1 MIIMKG
7 DPVAEHPQ
15 AGTGISANAGGV
27 GATNSAS
34 AASIGAVS
42 SPAINNQSVGSQA
55 ADDMSRNFAFTT
67 KLDAIVAWGRKNALW
82 PLPYGTACCGIE
94 LMSVMG
100 PKYDLARFGAEVVR
114 FSPRQAD
121 LLVVAGT
128 ITEKMAPILVRI
140 YEQMLEPKYV
150 LSMGACA
157 SSGGFYRAYHVLQ
170 GCDKVIPVDVYVP
183 GCPPTPEAVLDGVML
198 LQKQIAEN
206 KPRPWKDNWKN
217 PYDQA

>member
-1 MIIMKG
+1 MSNAENTSSSVVATKSSMIARG
-7 DPVAEHPQ
+7 DEELVKSF
-15 AGTGISANAGGV
+15 G
-27 GATNSAS
+27 
-34 AASIGAVS
+34 
-42 SPAINNQSVGSQA
+42 
-55 ADDMSRNFAFTT
+55 FAT
-67 KLDAIVAWGRKNALW
+67 KLDALVAWGQRNALW

-121 LLVVAGT
+121 LLLVAGT
-128 ITEKMAPILVRI
+128 ITEKIAPVLIRI

-170 GCDKVIPVDVYVP
+170 GADKVIPVDVYVP
-183 GCPPTPEAVLDGVML
+183 GCPPTPEAVLDGIML
-198 LQKQIAEN
+198 LQKMI
-206 KPRPWKDNWKN
+206 KDHTPRPWKDNWKN
-217 PYDQA
+217 PYEQTGKS

>member
-1 MIIMKG
+1 MS
-7 DPVAEHPQ
+7 EHPQ
-15 AGTGISANAGGV
+15 GTGV
-27 GATNSAS
+27 TTT
-34 AASIGAVS
+34 AV
-42 SPAINNQSVGSQA
+42 NNQSLGSQA

-150 LSMGACA
+150 ISMGACA

-198 LQKQIAEN
+198 LQRMIAEN

>member
-1 MIIMKG
+1 MSDSK
-7 DPVAEHPQ
+7 
-15 AGTGISANAGGV
+15 NL
-27 GATNSAS
+27 
-34 AASIGAVS
+34 
-42 SPAINNQSVGSQA
+42 
-55 ADDMSRNFAFTT
+55 DDMSRSFALTT
-67 KLDAIVAWGRKNALW
+67 KLDAIVAWGQRNALW

-121 LLVVAGT
+121 LLLVAGT

-183 GCPPTPEAVLDGVML
+183 NCPPTPEAILNNIIT
-198 LQKQIAEN
+198 LQKIIKN
-206 KPRPWKDNWKN
+206 HTPHPWKDN
-217 PYDQA
+217 

>member
-1 MIIMKG
+1 MS
-7 DPVAEHPQ
+7 EHPQ
-15 AGTGISANAGGV
+15 GTAMSTTATQSAV
-27 GATNSAS
+27 
-34 AASIGAVS
+34 
-42 SPAINNQSVGSQA
+42 NNQSLGSQA

-198 LQKQIAEN
+198 LQKMIAEN